1 MPFDDDD
8 DPTLTAASA
17 QPDALGALPEDVE
30 DALEDEAQQDFR
42 LFAQSLA
49 GNSKTKTSG
58 RTLRRGEK
66 DFESHGTRAQEGAL
80 EASREAMHDVL
91 GYTRTHKPS
100 GYLRGWYFPDRWAHM
115 PPEDADEEDEE
126 DVDDGNNENGGDTA
140 AKKKEK
146 KDKKA
151 SPGMFTRDRVVVLDL
166 EASLPLFKSMGRVVA
181 GLEKGAPAWGKTWLL
196 PEEALHLVE
205 RGSLDLWWPMRGL
218 EEIFPPQTEGA
229 NKSRE
234 DSDAVPGGANG
245 KVAPD
250 GEPDYDIGL
259 PLSLQA
265 AYSLFIGNEGERG
278 KISLEK
284 YQVYSN
290 LRRTGYTVL
299 RATPT
304 PLSPPDSASSLTA
317 RPTTLWQWL
326 FSLFSRPSPNFS
338 NSISATTPPPPSPK
352 NPPPYGPL
360 VKPGLYRSYNPL
372 FAQLAIIPRHEPK
385 PNTQSYGPAQEPFRI
400 YYHVWKS
407 APGFTKS
414 RPPPPDFRIAV
425 VDARESSVPTLQQL
439 TALVESTPWDPPT
452 PVSSA
457 PPRNRVKDNGSSSD
471 AAAAAAG
478 TKKPSPGPQQSSY
491 NPNMNIGLTYK
502 RLKHG
507 WRNAIVA
514 VNDRGLISY
523 LRFGEMA
530 FAHERLY
537 ERFDGLGRGG
547 GGGGGKGKRGGRG
560 GRGRGGGR
568 GGGGRGGRGRG

>member
-8 DPTLTAASA
+8 DPTLAAA
-17 QPDALGALPEDVE
+17 PGQLGAPGAVPDDAE

-42 LFAQSLA
+42 LFAQSLS
-49 GNSKTKTSG
+49 GNNSKTKTSG

-66 DFESHGTRAQEGAL
+66 DFEAHGTRAQDSAL
-80 EASREAMHDVL
+80 EASRDAMHDVL
-91 GYTRTHKPS
+91 AYTRAHKPS
-100 GYLRGWYFPDRWAHM
+100 GYLRGWYFPDRWAHV
-115 PPEDADEEDEE
+115 PSEENAGGEEEDSIE
-126 DVDDGNNENGGDTA
+126 DEGNDTGNDGDPA
-140 AKKKEK
+140 AATDKKNK
-146 KDKKA
+146 KKA

-166 EASLPLFKSMGRVVA
+166 EASLPLFKSMGRVVT

-205 RGSLDLWWPMRGL
+205 RGSLDLWWPTRGL
-218 EEIFPPQTEGA
+218 EEIFPQKNDGA
-229 NKSRE
+229 
-234 DSDAVPGGANG
+234 DSVLGGSNV
-245 KVAPD
+245 KVASD
-250 GEPDYDIGL
+250 DEPDYDLGI

-265 AYSLFIGNEGERG
+265 AYSLFIGQEGERG

-284 YQVYSN
+284 YQVYAN

-304 PLSPPDSASSLTA
+304 PLAPSNSASLSTSP
-317 RPTTLWQWL
+317 PTTLWQWL
-326 FSLFSRPSPNFS
+326 VSLFNPRSPDS
-338 NSISATTPPPPSPK
+338 STSTPPT

-360 VKPGLYRSYNPL
+360 VKPGLYRSYKPL

-385 PNTQSYGPAQEPFRI
+385 PDTQCYGPAQEPFRI

-414 RPPPPDFRIAV
+414 HPPPPDFRIAV

-439 TALVESTPWDPPT
+439 TALVESTPWDPPPAAT
-452 PVSSA
+452 A
-457 PPRNRVKDNGSSSD
+457 PRPRPPQNANKDNNNINNSNGN
-471 AAAAAAG
+471 G
-478 TKKPSPGPQQSSY
+478 TTTPTPAQKPNTNSTPY
-491 NPNMNIGLTYK
+491 NPNMSIGLTYK

-514 VNDRGLISY
+514 VVDRGLISY

-530 FAHERLY
+530 FAHERLF
-537 ERFDGLGRGG
+537 ERFDGGSRGGGKRGGGRSGRGG
-547 GGGGGKGKRGGRG
+547 RGRGRGRGRG
-560 GRGRGGGR
+560 GRGRGG
-568 GGGGRGGRGRG
+568 